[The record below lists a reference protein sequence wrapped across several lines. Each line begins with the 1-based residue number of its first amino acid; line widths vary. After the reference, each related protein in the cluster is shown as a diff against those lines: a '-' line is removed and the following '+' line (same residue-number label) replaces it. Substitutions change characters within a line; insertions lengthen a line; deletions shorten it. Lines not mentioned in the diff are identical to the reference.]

1 MAGGGNIGKGN
12 WADPTGLIQKSGA
25 GKILDP
31 LGLTKTAKQGES
43 AADVA
48 ARMEMERQERIR
60 EAQGRINQ
68 VFDNPR
74 RARDIADFVSA
85 TRTKLMDD
93 LNRQNTDAARELKF
107 SLARGGLSGGSVAV
121 DQNRRMSDDYNRGA
135 LTVESR
141 AQGAGAQLE
150 AADQDQRA
158 RLIQLATSGLDA
170 NTGAQQAAAGLRSN
184 LEAARSTA
192 FGEDLADQFGGIGAF
207 VKQRRDEA
215 NRREATRV
223 SQVNLYGGGYGG
235 YGG

>member
-12 WADPTGLIQKSGA
+12 WADPTGTIQKSGA
-25 GKILDP
+25 SKWLDP
-31 LGLTKTAKQGES
+31 LGFTKTAGQGES

-48 ARMEMERQERIR
+48 ARLEMERQAAIKET
-60 EAQGRINQ
+60 QGRVNQ

-74 RARDIADFVSA
+74 RARDISDFVSA
-85 TRTKLMDD
+85 VRTKSMED
-93 LNRQNTDAARELKF
+93 LARQNADATRELKF
-107 SLARGGLSGGSVAV
+107 SLARGGLTGGSVNV
-121 DQNRRMSDDYNRGA
+121 DQNRRLSDDYNRGA
-135 LTVESR
+135 LNVESR

-150 AADQDQRA
+150 AADQDARA

-170 NTGAQQAAAGLRSN
+170 TTAASQAAAGLRSN
-184 LEAARSTA
+184 LETARSA
-192 FGEDLADQFGGIGAF
+192 SYGEDLADQFSSIGSF

-223 SQVNLYGGGYGG
+223 SQVNLYGGGMG

>member
-25 GKILDP
+25 SKILDP
-31 LGLTKTAKQGES
+31 LGLTKTAKQGQS

-74 RARDIADFVSA
+74 RAKDIADFVSA
-85 TRTKLMDD
+85 TRSKLMDD

-107 SLARGGLSGGSVAV
+107 SLARGGLSGGSVNV
-121 DQNRRMSDDYNRGA
+121 DQNRRLTDEYNRG
-135 LTVESR
+135 LINVEGR

-150 AADQDQRA
+150 AADQDARA

-170 NTGAQQAAAGLRSN
+170 TTAASQAAAGLRSN
-184 LEAARSTA
+184 FENARSQAFGEQLGDQFATIGGFVKNRREEAARR
-192 FGEDLADQFGGIGAF
+192 Q
-207 VKQRRDEA
+207 A
-215 NRREATRV
+215 NRDANF
-223 SQVNLYGGGYGG
+223 NLYGGGAAYGG
-235 YGG
+235 

>member
-25 GKILDP
+25 SKVLDP

-48 ARMEMERQERIR
+48 ARLEMERLERIR
-60 EAQGRINQ
+60 ESQGRINQ

-85 TRTKLMDD
+85 TRSKLMED

-107 SLARGGLSGGSVAV
+107 SLARGGLSGGSVNV
-121 DQNRRMSDDYNRGA
+121 DQNRRLTDEYNRG
-135 LTVESR
+135 LINVEGR

-150 AADQDQRA
+150 AADQDARA

-170 NTGAQQAAAGLRSN
+170 TTAASQAAAGLRSN
-184 LEAARSTA
+184 FENARSQA
-192 FGEDLADQFGGIGAF
+192 FGEQLGDQFATIGGF
-207 VKQRRDEA
+207 VKARKDEA
-215 NRREATRV
+215 DRRRATRD
-223 SQVNLYGGGYGG
+223 SGFNLYGGGAAYGG
-235 YGG
+235 

>member
-25 GKILDP
+25 SKFLDP

-85 TRTKLMDD
+85 TRSKLMED

-107 SLARGGLSGGSVAV
+107 SLARGGLSGGSVNV
-121 DQNRRMSDDYNRGA
+121 DQNRRLTDEFNRG
-135 LTVESR
+135 LINVEGR

-150 AADQDQRA
+150 AADQDARA

-170 NTGAQQAAAGLRSN
+170 TTAASQAAAGLRSN
-184 LEAARSTA
+184 FENARSQAFGEQLGDQFATIGGFVKNRREEAARR
-192 FGEDLADQFGGIGAF
+192 Q
-207 VKQRRDEA
+207 A
-215 NRREATRV
+215 NRDANF
-223 SQVNLYGGGYGG
+223 NLYGGGAAYGG
-235 YGG
+235 

>member
-25 GKILDP
+25 SKFLDP

-85 TRTKLMDD
+85 TRSKLMED

-107 SLARGGLSGGSVAV
+107 SLARGGLSGGSVNV
-121 DQNRRMSDDYNRGA
+121 DQNRRLTDEFNRG
-135 LTVESR
+135 LINVEGR

-150 AADQDQRA
+150 AADQDSRA

-170 NTGAQQAAAGLRSN
+170 TTAASQAAAGLRSN
-184 LEAARSTA
+184 FENARSQAFGEQLGDQFATIGGFVKNRREEAARR
-192 FGEDLADQFGGIGAF
+192 Q
-207 VKQRRDEA
+207 A
-215 NRREATRV
+215 NRDANF
-223 SQVNLYGGGYGG
+223 SLYGGGAAYGG
-235 YGG
+235 

>member
-74 RARDIADFVSA
+74 RAKDISDFVSA
-85 TRTKLMDD
+85 TRSKLMED

-107 SLARGGLSGGSVAV
+107 SLARGGLSGGSVNV
-121 DQNRRMSDDYNRGA
+121 DQNRRLTDEYNRG
-135 LTVESR
+135 LINVEGR

-150 AADQDQRA
+150 AADQDARA

-170 NTGAQQAAAGLRSN
+170 TTAASQAAAGLRSN
-184 LEAARSTA
+184 FENAKSQA
-192 FGEDLADQFGGIGAF
+192 FGEQLGDQFAGVTGF
-207 VKQRRDEA
+207 VKRRLEESGQRKAVRDS
-215 NRREATRV
+215 NF
-223 SQVNLYGGGYGG
+223 SLYGGGAAYGG
-235 YGG
+235 

>member
-25 GKILDP
+25 SKILDP

-74 RARDIADFVSA
+74 RAKDIADFVSA
-85 TRTKLMDD
+85 TRSKLMED

-107 SLARGGLSGGSVAV
+107 SLARGGLTGGSVNV
-121 DQNRRMSDDYNRGA
+121 DQNRRLTDEYNRG
-135 LTVESR
+135 LINVEGR

-150 AADQDQRA
+150 AADQDNRA

-170 NTGAQQAAAGLRSN
+170 TTAASQAAAGLRSN
-184 LEAARSTA
+184 FENAKSQAFGEQLGDQFATIGGFVKNRREEAARR
-192 FGEDLADQFGGIGAF
+192 Q
-207 VKQRRDEA
+207 A
-215 NRREATRV
+215 NRDANF
-223 SQVNLYGGGYGG
+223 NLYGGGAAYGG
-235 YGG
+235 

>member
-25 GKILDP
+25 SKVLDP

-48 ARMEMERQERIR
+48 ARLEMERQERIR
-60 EAQGRINQ
+60 ESQGRINQ

-85 TRTKLMDD
+85 TRSKLMDD

-107 SLARGGLSGGSVAV
+107 SLARGGLSGGSVNL
-121 DQNRRMSDDYNRGA
+121 DQNRRLADEYNRG
-135 LTVESR
+135 LINVEGR

-150 AADQDQRA
+150 AADQDARA

-170 NTGAQQAAAGLRSN
+170 TTAASQAAAGLRSN
-184 LEAARSTA
+184 FENARSQAFGEQLGDQFATIGGFVKNRREEAARR
-192 FGEDLADQFGGIGAF
+192 Q
-207 VKQRRDEA
+207 A
-215 NRREATRV
+215 NRDANF
-223 SQVNLYGGGYGG
+223 NLYGGGAAYGG
-235 YGG
+235 

>member
-25 GKILDP
+25 SKFLDP

-85 TRTKLMDD
+85 TRSKLMED

-107 SLARGGLSGGSVAV
+107 SLARGGLSGGSVNV
-121 DQNRRMSDDYNRGA
+121 DQNRRLTDEYNRG
-135 LTVESR
+135 LINVEGR

-158 RLIQLATSGLDA
+158 RLIQLATSGLDTTTA
-170 NTGAQQAAAGLRSN
+170 ASQAAAGLRSN
-184 LEAARSTA
+184 LESAKSQA
-192 FGEDLADQFGGIGAF
+192 FGEQLGDQFATIGGF
-207 VKQRRDEA
+207 VK
-215 NRREATRV
+215 NRREEAARR
-223 SQVNLYGGGYGG
+223 QANRDANFNLYGGGAAYGG
-235 YGG
+235 

>member
-25 GKILDP
+25 SKFLDP

-85 TRTKLMDD
+85 TRSKLMED

-107 SLARGGLSGGSVAV
+107 SLARGGLSGGSVNV
-121 DQNRRMSDDYNRGA
+121 DQNRRLTDEYNRG
-135 LTVESR
+135 LINVEGR

-150 AADQDQRA
+150 AADQDARA

-170 NTGAQQAAAGLRSN
+170 TTAASQAAAGLRSN
-184 LEAARSTA
+184 FENVRSQAFGEQLGDQFATIGGFVKNRREEAARR
-192 FGEDLADQFGGIGAF
+192 Q
-207 VKQRRDEA
+207 A
-215 NRREATRV
+215 NRDANF
-223 SQVNLYGGGYGG
+223 NLYGGGAAYGG
-235 YGG
+235 

>member
-25 GKILDP
+25 SKFLDP

-60 EAQGRINQ
+60 EAHGRINQ

-85 TRTKLMDD
+85 TRSKLMED
-93 LNRQNTDAARELKF
+93 LNRQDTDAARELKF
-107 SLARGGLSGGSVAV
+107 SLARGGLSGGSVNV
-121 DQNRRMSDDYNRGA
+121 DQNRRLTDEYNRG
-135 LTVESR
+135 LINVEGR

-158 RLIQLATSGLDA
+158 RLIQLATSGLDTTTA
-170 NTGAQQAAAGLRSN
+170 ASQAAAGLRSN
-184 LEAARSTA
+184 LESAKSQA
-192 FGEDLADQFGGIGAF
+192 FGEQLGDQFATIGGF
-207 VKQRRDEA
+207 VK
-215 NRREATRV
+215 NRREEAARR
-223 SQVNLYGGGYGG
+223 QANRDANFNLYGGGAAYGG
-235 YGG
+235 

>member
-48 ARMEMERQERIR
+48 ARLEMERQERIR
-60 EAQGRINQ
+60 DAQGRINQ

-85 TRTKLMDD
+85 TRSRLMED
-93 LNRQNTDAARELKF
+93 LNRQNTDAARELRF
-107 SLARGGLSGGSVAV
+107 SLARGGLSGGSVNV
-121 DQNRRMSDDYNRGA
+121 DQNRRLTDEYNRG
-135 LTVESR
+135 LINVEGR

-150 AADQDQRA
+150 AADQDARA

-170 NTGAQQAAAGLRSN
+170 TTAASQAAAGLRSN
-184 LEAARSTA
+184 FENARSQA
-192 FGEDLADQFGGIGAF
+192 YGEQLGDQFATIGGF
-207 VKQRRDEA
+207 VKQRREEAARRQA
-215 NRREATRV
+215 NRDA
-223 SQVNLYGGGYGG
+223 NFNIYGGGAAYGG
-235 YGG
+235 

>member
-25 GKILDP
+25 SKFLDP

-85 TRTKLMDD
+85 TRSKLMED

-107 SLARGGLSGGSVAV
+107 SLARGGLSGGSVNV
-121 DQNRRMSDDYNRGA
+121 DQNRRLTDEYNRG
-135 LTVESR
+135 LINVEGR

-150 AADQDQRA
+150 AADQDARA

-170 NTGAQQAAAGLRSN
+170 TTAASQAAAGLRSN
-184 LEAARSTA
+184 FENARSQAFGEQLGDQFATIGGFVKNRREEAARR
-192 FGEDLADQFGGIGAF
+192 Q
-207 VKQRRDEA
+207 A
-215 NRREATRV
+215 NRDANF
-223 SQVNLYGGGYGG
+223 NLYGGGAAYGG
-235 YGG
+235 

>member
-25 GKILDP
+25 SKILDP

-74 RARDIADFVSA
+74 RAKDIADFVSA
-85 TRTKLMDD
+85 TRSKLMED

-107 SLARGGLSGGSVAV
+107 SLARGGLSGGSVNV
-121 DQNRRMSDDYNRGA
+121 DQNRRLTDEYNRG
-135 LTVESR
+135 LINVEGR

-150 AADQDQRA
+150 AADQDARA

-170 NTGAQQAAAGLRSN
+170 TTAASQAAAGLRSN
-184 LEAARSTA
+184 FDNAKSQAFGEQLGDQFATIGGFVKNRREEAARR
-192 FGEDLADQFGGIGAF
+192 Q
-207 VKQRRDEA
+207 A
-215 NRREATRV
+215 NRDANF
-223 SQVNLYGGGYGG
+223 NLYGGGAAYGG
-235 YGG
+235 